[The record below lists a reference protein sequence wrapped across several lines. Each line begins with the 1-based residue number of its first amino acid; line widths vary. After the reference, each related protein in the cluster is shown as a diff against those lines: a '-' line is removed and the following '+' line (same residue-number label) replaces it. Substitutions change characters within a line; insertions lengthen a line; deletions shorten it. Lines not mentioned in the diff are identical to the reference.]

1 MKSEHFSNLHF
12 IQYFKGFEFLR
23 RWTMNHHSLVM
34 DFSNLDFETINI
46 EIMADEAKEQEEV
59 TAGSVGGEDVIIAE
73 GTDLGQGDKIV
84 APSI

>member
-1 MKSEHFSNLHF
+1 
-12 IQYFKGFEFLR
+12 
-23 RWTMNHHSLVM
+23 MNHHSLVM

-59 TAGSVGGEDVIIAE
+59 TAGGEDVVIAE